1 MFTPIW
7 PLFTF
12 SFLYTNA
19 NYVPSDG
26 PAKRG
31 RGGRGRGGGPG
42 SRGGRGG
49 GEGGRGRGGGPGSRG
64 GTTTRKPRITKLEK
78 QRMETEKAER
88 ESMAKAVSGT
98 PASAATTASNAGSY
112 GLLMPAGVPSLS
124 AGIGP
129 TGVLAGQ

>member
-1 MFTPIW
+1 MLTII
-7 PLFTF
+7 
-12 SFLYTNA
+12 Y
-19 NYVPSDG
+19 SDG

-31 RGGRGRGGGPG
+31 GRGRGRGGGPG

-88 ESMAKAVSGT
+88 ENMAKAVSGT
-98 PASAATTASNAGSY
+98 PASTATAANNAGAY
-112 GLLMPAGVPSLS
+112 GLVMPAGVPSLS

-129 TGVLAGQ
+129 AGVLAGQ